1 MLKKEVRKTL
11 IETKELKEKQ
21 LIEHQI
27 VESRLLSIF
36 EGLETKKD
44 YDTLPTSKKVKLTKH
59 FISEINF
66 LSENQLLS
74 ESFLESMKSL
84 FGGSFESILQTMM
97 EPIVGSVLGTLG
109 IKKGK
114 FRNIMVS
121 LLTSRPSELISSLG
135 NCEMMTKLIVKSFI
149 EAEVMFLQQE
159 AGLDG
164 MVLSFVRNRMG
175 SAAENIELIQKL
187 ESNFGHKIC
196 EILDRVKS
204 NTENIIKKLQTNSNG
219 ISTNLL
225 PEL

>member
-1 MLKKEVRKTL
+1 
-11 IETKELKEKQ
+11 
-21 LIEHQI
+21 
-27 VESRLLSIF
+27 
-36 EGLETKKD
+36 
-44 YDTLPTSKKVKLTKH
+44 
-59 FISEINF
+59 
-66 LSENQLLS
+66 
-74 ESFLESMKSL
+74 
-84 FGGSFESILQTMM
+84 
-97 EPIVGSVLGTLG
+97 
-109 IKKGK
+109 
-114 FRNIMVS
+114 MVS